1 MMIEGS
7 IKEVEKDD
15 DQKVM
20 EEDLANDNSL
30 EAKIERE
37 VKRCI

>member
-1 MMIEGS
+1 MIEGS